1 MLEVPHTYQH
11 SFFLRLESWHGAL
24 CLYLISQSMSLLL
37 HGTNLDNVSNI
48 IALSFVSDCS
58 GSMCQA
64 VSLLVVSFNEKS
76 IRSVA
81 RIWTNCHCSYALA
94 YSWLYLVSSQDIC
107 FIDESGW
114 VRNTGLIENE
124 YHTDSM
130 QGLAA
135 HCKHTKYTVSNG
147 VFLELW
153 CKLDSKL
160 ILLLWHDHHL
170 HIDKHIIIML
180 IGHRKAVDIAC

>member
-37 HGTNLDNVSNI
+37 HGTNLDNVSTI

-107 FIDESGW
+107 FTDESGI
-114 VRNTGLIENE
+114 LISLR
-124 YHTDSM
+124 TSIIP
-130 QGLAA
+130 GLAA
-135 HCKHTKYTVSNG
+135 HRKHTRYTVSNG
-147 VFLELW
+147 VFLKLR
-153 CKLDSKL
+153 CKLDGKL
-160 ILLLWHDHHL
+160 ISLLWYDRRL
-170 HIDKHIIIML
+170 YIDKHIIIML